1 MVIVGCW
8 TLRRK
13 KNNGK
18 KFVVTRV
25 TVQIVKNVKEKMD
38 RCINKAI
45 SYVEDL
51 IDLYD
56 SNTEITDIDLCH
68 IIEILKGRE

>member
-1 MVIVGCW
+1 MNYMESKKKLDE
-8 TLRRK
+8 LRRG
-13 KNNGK
+13 NE
-18 KFVVTRV
+18 VLY
-25 TVQIVKNVKEKMD
+25 

-56 SNTEITDIDLCH
+56 SNTDITDIDLCH

>member
-1 MVIVGCW
+1 MNYIESKKKLDG
-8 TLRRK
+8 LRRE
-13 KNNGK
+13 N
-18 KFVVTRV
+18 
-25 TVQIVKNVKEKMD
+25 KEKMD

-56 SNTEITDIDLCH
+56 SNTEI
-68 IIEILKGRE
+68 

>member
-1 MVIVGCW
+1 MNYMESKKKLDE
-8 TLRRK
+8 LRR
-13 KNNGK
+13 G
-18 KFVVTRV
+18 
-25 TVQIVKNVKEKMD
+25 NVKEKMD

-56 SNTEITDIDLCH
+56 SNTEITDIIKKKKYRFMPYYRNFERKRIKND
-68 IIEILKGRE
+68 

>member
-1 MVIVGCW
+1 ME
-8 TLRRK
+8 K
-13 KNNGK
+13 KICCYSCNCPDCGK
-18 KFVVTRV
+18 C
-25 TVQIVKNVKEKMD
+25 EGKMD

>member
-1 MVIVGCW
+1 MNYIESKKKLDE
-8 TLRRK
+8 LRRE
-13 KNNGK
+13 N
-18 KFVVTRV
+18 
-25 TVQIVKNVKEKMD
+25 KEKMD

-45 SYVEDL
+45 SYVEGL

>member
-1 MVIVGCW
+1 MNYMESKKKLDE
-8 TLRRK
+8 LRRE
-13 KNNGK
+13 NE
-18 KFVVTRV
+18 VLY
-25 TVQIVKNVKEKMD
+25 

>member
-1 MVIVGCW
+1 MNYMESKKKLDE
-8 TLRRK
+8 LRRG
-13 KNNGK
+13 N
-18 KFVVTRV
+18 
-25 TVQIVKNVKEKMD
+25 KEKMD
-38 RCINKAI
+38 RCINKAS

>member
-1 MVIVGCW
+1 MNYMESKKKLDE
-8 TLRRK
+8 LRR
-13 KNNGK
+13 G
-18 KFVVTRV
+18 
-25 TVQIVKNVKEKMD
+25 NVKEKMD

>member
-1 MVIVGCW
+1 
-8 TLRRK
+8 
-13 KNNGK
+13 
-18 KFVVTRV
+18 
-25 TVQIVKNVKEKMD
+25 MD
-38 RCINKAI
+38 KRINKAI
-45 SYVEDL
+45 SYVEYL

>member
-1 MVIVGCW
+1 ME
-8 TLRRK
+8 K
-13 KNNGK
+13 KICCYSCNCPDCEKCEG
-18 KFVVTRV
+18 
-25 TVQIVKNVKEKMD
+25 KMD

-56 SNTEITDIDLCH
+56 SNTEITDIVLCH

>member
-1 MVIVGCW
+1 ME
-8 TLRRK
+8 K
-13 KNNGK
+13 KICCYSYNCPNCEKCEGK
-18 KFVVTRV
+18 
-25 TVQIVKNVKEKMD
+25 ID

>member
-1 MVIVGCW
+1 
-8 TLRRK
+8 
-13 KNNGK
+13 
-18 KFVVTRV
+18 
-25 TVQIVKNVKEKMD
+25 MD

-45 SYVEDL
+45 SYIEDL
-51 IDLYD
+51 IDSYD

>member
-1 MVIVGCW
+1 MIIIARESVGC
-8 TLRRK
+8 TKILVHLIKIK
-13 KNNGK
+13 KYIIN
-18 KFVVTRV
+18 
-25 TVQIVKNVKEKMD
+25 KEEGKMD